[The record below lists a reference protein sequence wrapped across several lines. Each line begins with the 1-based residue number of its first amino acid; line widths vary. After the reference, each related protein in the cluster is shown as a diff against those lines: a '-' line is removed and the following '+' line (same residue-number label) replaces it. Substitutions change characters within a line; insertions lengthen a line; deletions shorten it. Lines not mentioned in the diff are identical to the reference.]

1 MYVLEI
7 AHLSKTQEAKLN
19 LAEIKMLRFSF
30 KPAGAGFGMI
40 QIRRAVKVEQFRGVL
55 TV

>member
-1 MYVLEI
+1 MYVLET

-30 KPAGAGFGMI
+30 KPAGAGFEMI
-40 QIRRAVKVEQFRGVL
+40 RSEGQLRLNSLEVC
-55 TV
+55 